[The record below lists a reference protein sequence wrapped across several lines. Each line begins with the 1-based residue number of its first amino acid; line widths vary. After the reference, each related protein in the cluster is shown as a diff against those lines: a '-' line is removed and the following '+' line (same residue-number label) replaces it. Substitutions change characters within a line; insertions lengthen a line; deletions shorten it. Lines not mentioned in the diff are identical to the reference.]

1 MVLKLKND
9 FRDSIKSN
17 INISSN
23 TNIDLDKPE
32 DAENR
37 IPVFKINKKI
47 EEKKNKKAFNV
58 YMDPV
63 LIKELD
69 KASKQTGWSRNEI
82 INKMCDYC
90 IKNIKIE

>member
-1 MVLKLKND
+1 MKND